1 MSPTVYSP
9 PIRTYTALATTTLS
23 SSASSV
29 TFSSIS
35 GSYRDLV
42 IVANYKKADAN
53 TGGYFL
59 MLQFNGST
67 SSAVYSYV
75 RMWGENSSGYST
87 SGTLSG
93 IFAGLAPSGGNVW
106 CMARSQILDY
116 SASDKH
122 TTVLS
127 RADWDDALVD
137 ENAYATA
144 CRWAVTDVVTSVK
157 VLLSGGQSFD
167 TGTTISLYGIEA

>member
-1 MSPTVYSP
+1 MPTVYSP
-9 PIRTYTALATTTLS
+9 PVSTYVALATTTLGA
-23 SSASSV
+23 SATDV
-29 TFSSIS
+29 TFSSIPAD
-35 GSYRDLV
+35 YRDLV
-42 IVANYKKADAN
+42 VVANYKKADAN
-53 TGGYFL
+53 TGGYYL
-59 MLQFNGST
+59 WLQFNGST
-67 SSAVYSYV
+67 SSAAYPFV
-75 RMWGENSSGYST
+75 RMWGEGSSGFST
-87 SGTLSG
+87 SGSLSG

-106 CMARSQILDY
+106 CMARSQIMDY

-127 RADWDDALVD
+127 RADWDDSLTD

-144 CRWAVTDVVTSVK
+144 CRWAVTDVVSSVK